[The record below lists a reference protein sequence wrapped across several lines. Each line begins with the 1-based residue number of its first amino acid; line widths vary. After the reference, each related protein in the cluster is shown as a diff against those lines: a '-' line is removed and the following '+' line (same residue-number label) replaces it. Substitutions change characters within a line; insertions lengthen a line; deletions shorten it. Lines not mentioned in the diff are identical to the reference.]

1 MAMLDCAANLVVSC
15 SRAAGDGMGTDSNS
29 SVQRYRHKI
38 FIGDRLADDS
48 NSQFQK
54 TCRHVNYTH
63 DYACIYI
70 AIMGTAP
77 GSSVDGLAGSL
88 NPQCKRGVRRNHWDI
103 FVHLNLLQLLNY
115 SCGLSRIFQSWFA
128 EFIRACL
135 QVFELNLRIF
145 LMFFVHVGTSLF
157 CNPRLVAD
165 LSGGYSKQHPL
176 QAWFVAT
183 RQRPGLHPSVPW
195 AGLTNLNTNMLLF
208 SSNLY
213 SLRSTLACDGNATV
227 RLYCLIC

>member
-88 NPQCKRGVRRNHWDI
+88 NPQCKRGVRRNH
-103 FVHLNLLQLLNY
+103 
-115 SCGLSRIFQSWFA
+115 
-128 EFIRACL
+128 
-135 QVFELNLRIF
+135 
-145 LMFFVHVGTSLF
+145 
-157 CNPRLVAD
+157 
-165 LSGGYSKQHPL
+165 
-176 QAWFVAT
+176 
-183 RQRPGLHPSVPW
+183 
-195 AGLTNLNTNMLLF
+195 
-208 SSNLY
+208 
-213 SLRSTLACDGNATV
+213 
-227 RLYCLIC
+227 